1 MSSFRG
7 SLSKVL
13 GRSLAL
19 AALVTL
25 AVGCQA
31 GAADAPKVAAA
42 PKVLATVN
50 GAPISQ
56 QDVEAKV
63 LEQVL
68 QRQPN
73 LLETALAQ
81 VIDDRVLD
89 LEAAKQKLT
98 RDQLLEKEV
107 KSKVAAVSDADVDK
121 FYEEKKAQIRAPK
134 EQIAGQIKTYL
145 ENQHQQEGYGKYME
159 QLRAQYAVKN
169 LLADQRAADE
179 AVKATERRAQIE
191 GGDQPTFGAANATVT
206 LVEFS
211 DFQCPFCSRI
221 IPAIGVKK
229 NYADRVKIVF
239 HQFPLNSIHPFAQKA
254 AEAALCARSRASSGR
269 CTACSRSR
277 GSTSP
282 TQQQAGDPR
291 RPGTPIS
298 STTASTAA
306 RWSPRSA
313 EIDLGTKIGVQGTPT
328 VYLNGRQ
335 VQGGA
340 LPYELAKEIDASSRR
355 PSKPDQLPEL
365 RGPGC
370 FRPFRF

>member
-13 GRSLAL
+13 GRSLAF

-31 GAADAPKVAAA
+31 GAADAPKTAAADAKAA

-98 RDQLLEKEV
+98 RDQLVEKEV
-107 KSKVAAVSDADVDK
+107 KSKIAVVSDADVDK

-159 QLRAQYAVKN
+159 QLRTQYAVKN

-191 GGDQPTFGAANATVT
+191 GGDQPTFGAANASVI

-221 IPAIGVKK
+221 IPAIDGVKK

-254 AEAALCARSRASSGR
+254 AEAALCAQEQGKFWELHDLLFKEQDKLDIADLKDKATRAGLNAEQFNSCLDG
-269 CTACSRSR
+269 
-277 GSTSP
+277 GKMV
-282 TQQQAGDPR
+282 
-291 RPGTPIS
+291 
-298 STTASTAA
+298 A
-306 RWSPRSA
+306 RVAA
-313 EIDLGTKIGVQGTPT
+313 EIELGTKIGVQGTPT

-340 LPYELAKEIDASSRR
+340 LPYEELAKEIDA
-355 PSKPDQLPEL
+355 EL
-365 RGPGC
+365 AKTKK
-370 FRPFRF
+370 